1 VIAFLVAAMVTPALA
16 AERFEDPFAYC
27 AAVGTV
33 DAPDARYAGPTMPD
47 TVAKGLRAALGMP
60 ESAPLEFFRHHSI
73 WRCMAG
79 KVYTC
84 TFGANLPCGEKAD
97 TSRSPTP
104 AMTTFCRENPGSAAI
119 PMVVTGHA
127 TVYAWRCAGGAPA
140 IERQFT
146 TPDAQGFLAI
156 IWHEIEAPS
165 K

>member
-1 VIAFLVAAMVTPALA
+1 MAALNISA
-16 AERFEDPFAYC
+16 ATAQSFEDPFAYC

-47 TVAKGLRAALGMP
+47 AVARGLMAALGLP
-60 ESAPLEFFRHHSI
+60 ESVPLEFFRHHSI

-79 KVYTC
+79 KVYAC
-84 TFGANLPCGEKAD
+84 TFGANLPCGTKAD
-97 TSRSPTP
+97 TSSGPTP
-104 AMTTFCRENPGSAAI
+104 AMTAFCRENPGADSI
-119 PMVVTGHA
+119 PMVVTGRA
-127 TVYAWRCAGGAPA
+127 TVYAWRCAGSAPA

-156 IWHEIEAPS
+156 IWHEVEAPP